1 MKRIK
6 IVVLAMLSL
15 VLIVRC
21 GKESVSNNEESVE
34 KEVVKMENTTQE
46 QSSQMVYH
54 LQLHFMLK
62 QMTLWKSQLGWITD
76 RQQQKISMNFIKLLV
91 PF

>member
-1 MKRIK
+1 
-6 IVVLAMLSL
+6 MLSL
-15 VLIVRC
+15 VLIVGC

-34 KEVVKMENTTQE
+34 KEVVKKENTTQE
-46 QSSQMVYH
+46 QSPQMVCH

-62 QMTLWKSQLGWITD
+62 QMTLWKSRLGWITD
-76 RQQQKISMNFIKLLV
+76 HQQQKISMNFIKLLV